1 MLDRL
6 RIRNYRVFGDLEVT
20 RLSRVNVVA
29 GGNNAGKTSLLEAL
43 FLLSGGGNPHLA
55 LNPSITPAARTKA
68 YSTNN

>member
-6 RIRNYRVFGDLEVT
+6 RIRNYRVFDDLDIP

-43 FLLSGGGNPHLA
+43 FLLSE
-55 LNPSITPAARTKA
+55 AATL
-68 YSTNN
+68 TWP

>member
-6 RIRNYRVFGDLEVT
+6 RIRNYRVFGNLEVT

-43 FLLSGGGNPHLA
+43 FLLSGGGNPHL
-55 LNPSITPAARTKA
+55 P
-68 YSTNN
+68 